1 MTDRLTGVRG
11 LVVEPAPPLFPDHPD
26 ACFVIHTASNRRL
39 PATWVSTEAAQQFV
53 AAVRDMADWTDAN
66 VTGTAALAQVIDEH
80 DGTWDVYGV
89 PRLPTP
95 PYVPTPAEIADLL
108 AGALDVLALNGWC
121 QGEAF
126 DTVDYDVDQEDEEGL
141 APDQCRVGARGAI
154 HVAAEGHP
162 SPPEAYES
170 SVLASAATAA
180 LTETLGVADVTVWND
195 AAGRT
200 VDELHAAV
208 TRTVDRLRAMG
219 R

>member
-1 MTDRLTGVRG
+1 MTDRLTGVPG

-39 PATWVSTEAAQQFV
+39 PATWVSTAAAQQFV
-53 AAVRDMADWTDAN
+53 AAIRGMADWTDAN
-66 VTGTAALAQVIDEH
+66 VTGTSALAQAIDEH
-80 DGTWDVYGV
+80 DGTWDVYGA

-95 PYVPTPAEIADLL
+95 PYVPTTTEIADLL
-108 AGALDVLALNGWC
+108 AQALDVITVNGWW

-126 DTVDYDVDQEDEEGL
+126 DTDQEDEEGL
-141 APDQCRVGARGAI
+141 APEQCRVGVRGAI
-154 HVAAEGHP
+154 HIAAEGHP
-162 SPPEAYES
+162 RPPEAYEPS
-170 SVLASAATAA
+170 ILASAATAA
-180 LTETLGVADVTVWND
+180 LAETLGADVTVWND

-208 TRTVDRLRAMG
+208 TRTVDRLRAMA